1 MESHISSTFFN
12 IIRQDSGNYFISNE
26 EKYYLRHVGD
36 DPRPK
41 DAANFERDFPGYWNI
56 QIDKSCREKKFHFCM
71 CARIVANDVHNLSR
85 KSACRFLRDIAI
97 PSKIVFVI
105 VYTTVI
111 LLS

>member
-41 DAANFERDFPGYWNI
+41 DPANFERDFPGY
-56 QIDKSCREKKFHFCM
+56 
-71 CARIVANDVHNLSR
+71 
-85 KSACRFLRDIAI
+85 
-97 PSKIVFVI
+97 
-105 VYTTVI
+105 
-111 LLS
+111 

>member
-41 DAANFERDFPGYWNI
+41 DAANFERDFPGY
-56 QIDKSCREKKFHFCM
+56 
-71 CARIVANDVHNLSR
+71 
-85 KSACRFLRDIAI
+85 
-97 PSKIVFVI
+97 
-105 VYTTVI
+105 
-111 LLS
+111 